1 MNNKD
6 LNQRRIEGERAEKAY
21 QAQWNE
27 LFNRNAEVINVVAGS
42 AWDDSETCACGRN
55 IKYCKFGTKECPL

>member
-1 MNNKD
+1 MVKKD
-6 LNQRRIEGERAEKAY
+6 LNKERIVGERHEAAY
-21 QAQWNE
+21 KAQWNAIFGE
-27 LFNRNAEVINVVAGS
+27 TEQEIIEIKPA